1 MDEEQPKKKIT
12 LNNFFEQIVEIDK
25 VANMALSNSNM
36 VQSQLS
42 AVQMDL
48 KRLIESLQVNFDS
61 GVQNV
66 QNQINE
72 VTNVIVQEQEIKK
85 SETDALEEQ
94 IFAQEDQ
101 LQKQVKGK
109 KTTSSDGNLIQ
120 QAMSSV
126 KNKAKSNLLAAG
138 LFGGSFLLAGL
149 KPPKSNKVKDKEK
162 DNQDDNKSLGFT
174 GFTEENVGDDA
185 FGFGSPFDTDLG
197 IGDDAFGFGSFD
209 TTEIIKN
216 VINEKNNNE
225 KSGDVSVK
233 QQLLL
238 TLEERANEI
247 DDEIKLNKELLLE
260 KDVSSITAERKT
272 IEEAINN
279 LKLDKND
286 NKFGGNDYLQ
296 KLIKDKNIKINSNEG
311 ITSILNDKTNIEPI
325 LNNESIS
332 GDLTTIKVDG
342 EEYPRGLGGL
352 GYNPFGPEGGST
364 YGDSRYDPYSFIN
377 ENNSNN
383 SKVIDGGTTIIEGG
397 TEVVNEPVIGNQ
409 RGEVIADS
417 PSLKTA
423 NSPVTAIALSESNSI
438 KNLSIV

>member
-1 MDEEQPKKKIT
+1 MDEERPKKKIT

-36 VQSQLS
+36 VQSQLN

-66 QNQINE
+66 QTQINE
-72 VTNVIVQEQEIKK
+72 VTNVIVQEQQIKK
-85 SETDALEEQ
+85 SETDALEQQ

-120 QAMSSV
+120 KAMSSI
-126 KNKAKSNLLAAG
+126 KDKAKSNLLAAG

-149 KPPKSNKVKDKEK
+149 KPPKSNEDK
-162 DNQDDNKSLGFT
+162 DNQDDDKSLGFT

-197 IGDDAFGFGSFD
+197 IGDDAFGFGSPFDTDLGIGDDAFGFGSFD

-216 VINEKNNNE
+216 VINE

-296 KLIKDKNIKINSNEG
+296 KLKNT
-311 ITSILNDKTNIEPI
+311 TSIEPI
-325 LNNESIS
+325 LNNIS
-332 GDLTTIKVDG
+332 NIGD
-342 EEYPRGLGGL
+342 GGL
-352 GYNPFGPEGGST
+352 FDDIVNSREDKIAAADNGFGYGNFDT
-364 YGDSRYDPYSFIN
+364 NIFKIN
-377 ENNSNN
+377 DDDTSNN
-383 SKVIDGGTTIIEGG
+383 VIDGGTTIIEGNN
-397 TEVVNEPVIGNQ
+397 EVVNEDISSGQ
-409 RGEVIADS
+409 GRGEVATDVSIVKS
-417 PSLKTA
+417 S
-423 NSPVTAIALSESNSI
+423 NSPVSAVAIAEGNSLNHLTI
-438 KNLSIV
+438 

>member
-36 VQSQLS
+36 VQSQLN

-72 VTNVIVQEQEIKK
+72 VTNVIVQEQSIKK

-94 IFAQEDQ
+94 VFAQEDQ
-101 LQKQVKGK
+101 LQKQVKSK
-109 KTTSSDGNLIQ
+109 KIGESSFNLFKNVVDPSIQ
-120 QAMSSV
+120 NQV
-126 KNKAKSNLLAAG
+126 RSNLLAIG
-138 LFGGSFLLAGL
+138 LLGLGGSVGGL
-149 KPPKSNKVKDKEK
+149 INTLTDKDKNK
-162 DNQDDNKSLGFT
+162 DKNNQDDNKSLGFT

-197 IGDDAFGFGSFD
+197 IGDDAFGFGSPFD
-209 TTEIIKN
+209 TDTVGDNAFGFGGFDSTEIIKN
-216 VINEKNNNE
+216 IIDE
-225 KSGDVSVK
+225 KSDDASGK
-233 QQLLL
+233 KQLLL
-238 TLEERANEI
+238 MLEKEGDRIENLFE
-247 DDEIKLNKELLLE
+247 LNKTINME
-260 KDVSSITAERKT
+260 KNVSSITAERNT
-272 IEEAINN
+272 VEEAINN
-279 LKLDKND
+279 LKFNKKD

-296 KLIKDKNIKINSNEG
+296 KLIKDKNIKINSNKG
-311 ITSILNDKTNIEPI
+311 ITPILND
-325 LNNESIS
+325 IS
-332 GDLTTIKVDG
+332 KIGDG
-342 EEYPRGLGGL
+342 ELFDNIVNPRDKVQPDSSYSSYTTNTV
-352 GYNPFGPEGGST
+352 YNQPMNFDDVSV
-364 YGDSRYDPYSFIN
+364 SK
-377 ENNSNN
+377 NN
-383 SKVIDGGTTIIEGG
+383 VIDGGTTIIEGG

-438 KNLSIV
+438 KNLSIA

>member
-25 VANMALSNSNM
+25 VANAALTNSNM
-36 VQSQLS
+36 VQSQLN
-42 AVQMDL
+42 AVQLDL
-48 KRLIESLQVNFDS
+48 KRLVESLQVNFDS

-66 QNQINE
+66 QTQINE
-72 VTNVIVQEQEIKK
+72 VTNVIVQEQVIKK
-85 SETDALEEQ
+85 SETDALEEE
-94 IFAQEDQ
+94 IFAQEDR

-109 KTTSSDGNLIQ
+109 KATATDGNLVQ
-120 QAMSSV
+120 QTMSSV
-126 KNKAKSNLLAAG
+126 KNKAKANLLAAG
-138 LFGGSFLLAGL
+138 LFGASALLAGL
-149 KPPKSNKVKDKEK
+149 KPPKPNKVKDKEK
-162 DNQDDNKSLGFT
+162 DNQEGDKSLGFT

-197 IGDDAFGFGSFD
+197 IGDDAFGFGSPFDTDLGIGDDAFGFGSFD

-216 VINEKNNNE
+216 IIDEKNNNE

-233 QQLLL
+233 QQLIL

-296 KLIKDKNIKINSNEG
+296 KLKNT
-311 ITSILNDKTNIEPI
+311 TSIEPI
-325 LNNESIS
+325 LNNIS
-332 GDLTTIKVDG
+332 NIGD
-342 EEYPRGLGGL
+342 GGL
-352 GYNPFGPEGGST
+352 FDDIVNSREDKINVGDDGFGYGNFDT
-364 YGDSRYDPYSFIN
+364 DIFKIN
-377 ENNSNN
+377 DDTSNN
-383 SKVIDGGTTIIEGG
+383 VIDGGTTIIEGNN
-397 TEVVNEPVIGNQ
+397 EVVNEDISSGQ
-409 RGEVIADS
+409 GRGEVATDVSIVKS
-417 PSLKTA
+417 S
-423 NSPVTAIALSESNSI
+423 NSPVSAVAIAEGNSLNHLTI
-438 KNLSIV
+438 

>member
-25 VANMALSNSNM
+25 VANAALTNSNM
-36 VQSQLS
+36 VQSQLN
-42 AVQMDL
+42 AIQLDL
-48 KRLIESLQVNFDS
+48 KRLIESLQINFDS

-66 QNQINE
+66 QTQINE

-85 SETDALEEQ
+85 SETDALEEE
-94 IFAQEDQ
+94 IFAQEDR

-109 KTTSSDGNLIQ
+109 KVTPTDGNLIQ
-120 QAMSSV
+120 KAMSSV
-126 KNKAKSNLLAAG
+126 KNRAKSNLLAAG
-138 LFGGSFLLAGL
+138 LFGASALLAGI
-149 KPPKSNKVKDKEK
+149 KPAKSNEVKDKEK
-162 DNQDDNKSLGFT
+162 DNQDGDKGLGFT

-216 VINEKNNNE
+216 IIDEKNNNE

-238 TLEERANEI
+238 TLEERGKEI

-296 KLIKDKNIKINSNEG
+296 KLKNT
-311 ITSILNDKTNIEPI
+311 TSIEPI
-325 LNNESIS
+325 LNNIS
-332 GDLTTIKVDG
+332 NIGDG
-342 EEYPRGLGGL
+342 ELFDDIVNSREDKINVGDDGF
-352 GYNPFGPEGGST
+352 GYGNFDT
-364 YGDSRYDPYSFIN
+364 NIFKIN
-377 ENNSNN
+377 DDTSNN
-383 SKVIDGGTTIIEGG
+383 VIDGGTTIIEGNN
-397 TEVVNEPVIGNQ
+397 EVVNEDIGAGQ
-409 RGEVIADS
+409 GRGEVVADIS
-417 PSLKTA
+417 IVKSS
-423 NSPVTAIALSESNSI
+423 NSPVSAVAIAEGNSLNHLTI
-438 KNLSIV
+438 

>member
-12 LNNFFEQIVEIDK
+12 LNNFFEQIVEIDR
-25 VANMALSNSNM
+25 VANAALTNSNM
-36 VQSQLS
+36 VQSQLN
-42 AVQMDL
+42 AIQLDL

-66 QNQINE
+66 QTQINE
-72 VTNVIVQEQEIKK
+72 VTNVIVQEQAIKQ
-85 SETDALEEQ
+85 SETDALEEE
-94 IFAQEDQ
+94 IFAQEDR

-109 KTTSSDGNLIQ
+109 KATPSDGNLIQ
-120 QAMSSV
+120 KAMSSV

-138 LFGGSFLLAGL
+138 LFGASALLAGI
-149 KPPKSNKVKDKEK
+149 KPAKSNEVKDKEK
-162 DNQDDNKSLGFT
+162 DNQDGDKGLGFT

-197 IGDDAFGFGSFD
+197 IGDGAFGFGSFD

-216 VINEKNNNE
+216 IIDEKNNNE

-247 DDEIKLNKELLLE
+247 DNEIKLNKELLLE

-296 KLIKDKNIKINSNEG
+296 KLKNT
-311 ITSILNDKTNIEPI
+311 TSIEPI
-325 LNNESIS
+325 LNNIS
-332 GDLTTIKVDG
+332 NIGD
-342 EEYPRGLGGL
+342 GGL
-352 GYNPFGPEGGST
+352 FDDIVNSREDKINVGDYGFGNFDT
-364 YGDSRYDPYSFIN
+364 NIFKIN
-377 ENNSNN
+377 DDDTSNN
-383 SKVIDGGTTIIEGG
+383 VIDGGTTIIEGNN
-397 TEVVNEPVIGNQ
+397 EVVNEDISSGQ
-409 RGEVIADS
+409 GRGEVVADIS
-417 PSLKTA
+417 IVKSS
-423 NSPVTAIALSESNSI
+423 NSPVSAVAIAEGNSLNHLTI
-438 KNLSIV
+438 

>member
-25 VANMALSNSNM
+25 VANAALTNSNT
-36 VQSQLS
+36 VQSQLN
-42 AVQMDL
+42 AVQLDL
-48 KRLIESLQVNFDS
+48 KRLVESLQVNFDS

-94 IFAQEDQ
+94 IFVQEDQ

-120 QAMSSV
+120 KAMSSL
-126 KNKAKSNLLAAG
+126 KDKAKSNLLAAG

-149 KPPKSNKVKDKEK
+149 KPPKSNEVKDKEK
-162 DNQDDNKSLGFT
+162 DNQDGNKSLGFM

-197 IGDDAFGFGSFD
+197 IGDDAFGFGSFDSTEIVKDLGINLDDAFGFGSFD

-233 QQLLL
+233 QQLIL

-247 DDEIKLNKELLLE
+247 DDENKLNKELLLE

-296 KLIKDKNIKINSNEG
+296 KLKNT
-311 ITSILNDKTNIEPI
+311 TSIEPI
-325 LNNESIS
+325 LNNIS
-332 GDLTTIKVDG
+332 NIGD
-342 EEYPRGLGGL
+342 GGL
-352 GYNPFGPEGGST
+352 FDDIVNSREDKINVGDDGFGYGNFDT
-364 YGDSRYDPYSFIN
+364 DIFKIN
-377 ENNSNN
+377 DDTSNN
-383 SKVIDGGTTIIEGG
+383 VIDGGTTIIEGNN
-397 TEVVNEPVIGNQ
+397 EVVNEDISSGQ
-409 RGEVIADS
+409 GRGEVATDVSIVKS
-417 PSLKTA
+417 S
-423 NSPVTAIALSESNSI
+423 NSPVSAVAIAEGNSLNHLTI
-438 KNLSIV
+438 

>member
-36 VQSQLS
+36 VQSQLNTI
-42 AVQMDL
+42 QLDL
-48 KRLIESLQVNFDS
+48 KRLVESLQVNFDS

-66 QNQINE
+66 QTQINE
-72 VTNVIVQEQEIKK
+72 VTNVIVQEQGIKK

-94 IFAQEDQ
+94 IFAQEDK

-109 KTTSSDGNLIQ
+109 KATSSDGNLIQ
-120 QAMSSV
+120 KAISSV
-126 KNKAKSNLLAAG
+126 ENKAKSNLLAAG

-149 KPPKSNKVKDKEK
+149 KPPKVKKAYEKNREKNRKK
-162 DNQDDNKSLGFT
+162 DNELDLYTEDKSQSTIYSDDFEFNTDSFS
-174 GFTEENVGDDA
+174 VGDDA

-216 VINEKNNNE
+216 IIDEKNNNE

-238 TLEERANEI
+238 TLEERAKEI

-296 KLIKDKNIKINSNEG
+296 KLKNT
-311 ITSILNDKTNIEPI
+311 TSIEPI
-325 LNNESIS
+325 LNNIS
-332 GDLTTIKVDG
+332 NIGD
-342 EEYPRGLGGL
+342 GGL
-352 GYNPFGPEGGST
+352 FDDIVNSREDKINVGDDGFGYGNFDT
-364 YGDSRYDPYSFIN
+364 DIFKIN
-377 ENNSNN
+377 DDTSNN
-383 SKVIDGGTTIIEGG
+383 VIDGGTTIIEGNN
-397 TEVVNEPVIGNQ
+397 EVVNEDIGAGQ
-409 RGEVIADS
+409 GRGEVVADIS
-417 PSLKTA
+417 IVKSS
-423 NSPVTAIALSESNSI
+423 NSPVSAVAIAEGNSLNHLTI
-438 KNLSIV
+438 

>member
-12 LNNFFEQIVEIDK
+12 LNNFFEQIVEIDR
-25 VANMALSNSNM
+25 VANAALTNSNM
-36 VQSQLS
+36 VQSQLN
-42 AVQMDL
+42 AIQLDL

-66 QNQINE
+66 QTQINE
-72 VTNVIVQEQEIKK
+72 VTNVIVQEQSIKQ
-85 SETDALEEQ
+85 SETDALEEE
-94 IFAQEDQ
+94 IFAQEDR

-109 KTTSSDGNLIQ
+109 KATPSDGNLIQ
-120 QAMSSV
+120 KAMSSV

-138 LFGGSFLLAGL
+138 LFGASALLAGI
-149 KPPKSNKVKDKEK
+149 KPAKSNEVKDKEK
-162 DNQDDNKSLGFT
+162 DNQDGDKGLGFT

-197 IGDDAFGFGSFD
+197 IGDDAFGFGSPFDTDLGIGDGAFGFGSFD

-216 VINEKNNNE
+216 IIDEKNNNE

-247 DDEIKLNKELLLE
+247 DNEIKLNKELLLE

-296 KLIKDKNIKINSNEG
+296 KLKNT
-311 ITSILNDKTNIEPI
+311 TSIEPI
-325 LNNESIS
+325 LNNIS
-332 GDLTTIKVDG
+332 NIGD
-342 EEYPRGLGGL
+342 GGL
-352 GYNPFGPEGGST
+352 FDDIVNSREDKINVGDYGFGNFDT
-364 YGDSRYDPYSFIN
+364 NIFKIN
-377 ENNSNN
+377 DDDTSNN
-383 SKVIDGGTTIIEGG
+383 VIDGGTTIIEGNN
-397 TEVVNEPVIGNQ
+397 EVVNEDISSGQ
-409 RGEVIADS
+409 GRGEVVADIS
-417 PSLKTA
+417 IVKSS
-423 NSPVTAIALSESNSI
+423 NSPVSAVAIAEGNSLNHLTI
-438 KNLSIV
+438 